1 MWEEESQIE
10 AFAELIEH
18 SYEKYSTFLESIWEE
33 YRETQSPNLAL
44 LFAFGK
50 FSSNYMNRRNRTSGE
65 EKRDSLHLAL
75 NETLKD
81 PTVSKLVE
89 NLTAKASKQM
99 FGGQ

>member
-1 MWEEESQIE
+1 MWEDDSQIE

-18 SYEKYSTFLESIWEE
+18 SYEKYSTFLETIWEE
-33 YRETQSPNLAL
+33 YRQTQSPNLAL

-50 FSSNYMNRRNRTSGE
+50 FSSNYMNRRHRTAGE
-65 EKRDSLHLAL
+65 EKRDSLHIAL

-81 PTVSKLVE
+81 PTVSKIVE
-89 NLTAKASKQM
+89 NLTSKASKQM